1 MEVVG
6 KFYDQGEHPQIL
18 TLPVFTIKDNVTRDF
33 LLIFLHK
40 TLSQSSKVASL
51 CSQRLSGHAI
61 FSVDMDVFI
70 FLNYCY
76 WVCEHTQVPFSPD
89 CSFKICEKP

>member
-51 CSQRLSGHAI
+51 SRISKSTCNFFVRYGRFHI
-61 FSVDMDVFI
+61 FKLLLLV
-70 FLNYCY
+70 L
-76 WVCEHTQVPFSPD
+76 
-89 CSFKICEKP
+89 